1 MQTVVQ
7 GRFKKRLKMS
17 DVYFGSTF
25 PQPLAYAPPPTMS
38 KLIDSILRRVAPG
51 LILDLSSDSPK
62 VLAPLAGTVQTMS
75 IDSPGNEPDITMPR
89 ITENVVS
96 SLGKSFS
103 TPAKRQKIL
112 SNPKY
117 ASNYEFNTNDVYTFH
132 SNDDTMDYGR
142 GTMHIPVYGEYDIK
156 TAIGN
161 QPMSLTGI
169 AKGGSILYDLKI
181 FHAK

>member
-1 MQTVVQ
+1 
-7 GRFKKRLKMS
+7 MS

-25 PQPLAYAPPPTMS
+25 PQPLAYSPPPTMS
-38 KLIDSILRRVAPG
+38 KLIDAVLRKVAPG

-75 IDSPGNEPDITMPR
+75 IDSLGNEPDITLQ
-89 ITENVVS
+89 INENVVS
-96 SLGKSFS
+96 SLGKSFG

-117 ASNYEFNTNDVYTFH
+117 AANYDFNTNDVYTFH